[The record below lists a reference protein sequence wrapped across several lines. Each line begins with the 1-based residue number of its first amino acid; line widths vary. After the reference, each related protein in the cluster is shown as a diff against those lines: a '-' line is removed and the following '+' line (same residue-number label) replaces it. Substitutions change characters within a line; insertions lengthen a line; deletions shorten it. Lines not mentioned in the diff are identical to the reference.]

1 MKSRKKTSSDSAG
14 GKAIDGEVAA
24 RREASALA
32 MIAGAND
39 PERLRAMMANAER
52 LDVPSVR
59 DAAFRRLAVVQS
71 EGEPGTA
78 EHDLWSV
85 IHAIEEMR
93 SQEKGKRILSSYLRR
108 DIQKLGLVPAIDKL
122 VSKPGSSDR
131 FKELIDRGYPELTAE
146 VAVMRHS
153 TRFSDE
159 AHARSAE
166 RLRGA
171 GVDPA
176 ALIA

>member
-1 MKSRKKTSSDSAG
+1 MKSRKKTD
-14 GKAIDGEVAA
+14 DGADAAA

-32 MIAGAND
+32 MIAGASD
-39 PERLRAMMANAER
+39 PDRLRAMMANAER

-78 EHDLWSV
+78 EHDLWSA
-85 IHAIEEMR
+85 IHATEEMKRREAGRR
-93 SQEKGKRILSSYLRR
+93 SLLGPLRR

-122 VSKPGSSDR
+122 VSKPGPSER
-131 FKELIDRGYPELTAE
+131 FEELIGRGYPELTAE
-146 VAVMRHS
+146 AVVVAHPA
-153 TRFSDE
+153 RFGAE
-159 AHARSAE
+159 ARERSEE

-171 GVDPA
+171 GVDPTAPA
-176 ALIA
+176 A

>member
-1 MKSRKKTSSDSAG
+1 MKSRKKTSEPAG
-14 GKAIDGEVAA
+14 GKAEGGEIAA

-32 MIAGAND
+32 MIAGASD
-39 PERLRAMMANAER
+39 PDRLRAMMANAER

-59 DAAFRRLAVVQS
+59 DAAFRRLAAVQS

-78 EHDLWSV
+78 EHDLWST
-85 IHAIEEMR
+85 IHAIEEMKR
-93 SQEKGKRILSSYLRR
+93 REAGRRILLSYLRR

-122 VSKPGSSDR
+122 VSKPGPSER
-131 FKELIDRGYPELTAE
+131 FEELIGKGYPELTAE
-146 VAVMRHS
+146 AVVMAHPA
-153 TRFSDE
+153 RFGEE
-159 AHARSAE
+159 ARERSEE

-176 ALIA
+176 ALTA